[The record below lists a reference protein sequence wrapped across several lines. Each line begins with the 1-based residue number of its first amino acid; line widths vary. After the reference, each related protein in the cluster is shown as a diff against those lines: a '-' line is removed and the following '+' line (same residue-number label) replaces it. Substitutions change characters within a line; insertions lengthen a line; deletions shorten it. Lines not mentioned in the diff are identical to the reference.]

1 MTEEEEKKVTD
12 HIVKRLQLGAG
23 LDLHQVQ
30 DLVQE
35 LLMAV
40 VDANP
45 ERYVLWGDNPDSPYR
60 PPEPW
65 VRRFL
70 QRHKLKYRSSM
81 HINGARA
88 RVTREELEL
97 WFEDIKQILSS
108 DPELVEAMSDPSRVF
123 NWVSDDTLTSICT
136 FWLRQELKESQ
147 FSSVH
152 PSVQFKFV

>member
-1 MTEEEEKKVTD
+1 M
-12 HIVKRLQLGAG
+12 GA
-23 LDLHQVQ
+23 
-30 DLVQE
+30 
-35 LLMAV
+35 

-45 ERYVLWGDNPDSPYR
+45 ERYVPWGDNPDSPYR

-97 WFEDIKQILSS
+97 WFEDVREILSS
-108 DPELVEAMSDPSRVF
+108 DPELVEAALALSVVWALRPPTERDSAWSCSASAACWPENSARAAATSSR
-123 NWVSDDTLTSICT
+123 T
-136 FWLRQELKESQ
+136 
-147 FSSVH
+147 
-152 PSVQFKFV
+152 P